1 MVLSGQQTEFYYENR
16 ELAIIDGTEE
26 TFRWFYCHCG
36 QQLSTLLKVGHCLIE
51 RKLQQTINLAAYPRN
66 FLLFAISLSL
76 SLSLSAVIKDHSSL
90 VLSEGS
96 PRRTKA
102 KAQWVIDDHRTK
114 GLK

>member
-51 RKLQQTINLAAYPRN
+51 RKLQQTINLAAYPRK

-76 SLSLSAVIKDHSSL
+76 SAVKKDHSSL

-96 PRRTKA
+96 PRHTKA